1 MPQNGNLAAI
11 GAVHA
16 GNEPHRR
23 GFSRAVA
30 AQDREKL
37 APVGAQ
43 RQRFDNVGRF
53 LVVPEKCF
61 CQFNSGAILV
71 LFCGSGRRNGGKLVR
86 LRKAFQ
92 PQPSLRDRDGAGK
105 LVRNARVDAHR
116 NGHSGKHV
124 AARLFQPRANLA
136 RSPGI
141 QDAPALHEN
150 DVRRQGQRV
159 LESVLGED
167 DRCAELAV
175 DPSERRKKVC
185 RGNRVELAR
194 RLVEQQDRRLERHD
208 GRQIYQLLLPAREL
222 GHGLIKPVLDAKIRR
237 NFRHAAADRRRVQ
250 SQRLQAKRQLV
261 PDLVSH

>member
-1 MPQNGNLAAI
+1 MPQNGDLAAI
-11 GAVHA
+11 GAVHT
-16 GNEPHRR
+16 GNEPHRH

-61 CQFNSGAILV
+61 RQFNGGGV
-71 LFCGSGRRNGGKLVR
+71 LMPLCGSGCRNGGKLVR

-105 LVRNARVDAHR
+105 RIRNARVDAHR
-116 NGHSGKHV
+116 NGHGGKHV
-124 AARLFQPRANLA
+124 TVRCFEPRADLA
-136 RSPGI
+136 CRPGI

-159 LESVLGED
+159 FESVLGED

-175 DPSERRKKVC
+175 DPAERRKKVR
-185 RGNRVELAR
+185 RGDRVELAR

-208 GRQIYQLLLPAREL
+208 GR
-222 GHGLIKPVLDAKIRR
+222 
-237 NFRHAAADRRRVQ
+237 
-250 SQRLQAKRQLV
+250 
-261 PDLVSH
+261 

>member
-30 AQDREKL
+30 AQDCEKL

-105 LVRNARVDAHR
+105 RIRNARVDAHR
-116 NGHSGKHV
+116 NGHGGKHV
-124 AARLFQPRANLA
+124 TVRCFEPRADLA
-136 RSPGI
+136 CRPGI

-175 DPSERRKKVC
+175 DPAERRKKVR
-185 RGNRVELAR
+185 RGDRVELAR
-194 RLVEQQDRRLERHD
+194 RLVEQQDRRLERHY
-208 GRQIYQLLLPAREL
+208 GR
-222 GHGLIKPVLDAKIRR
+222 
-237 NFRHAAADRRRVQ
+237 
-250 SQRLQAKRQLV
+250 
-261 PDLVSH
+261 